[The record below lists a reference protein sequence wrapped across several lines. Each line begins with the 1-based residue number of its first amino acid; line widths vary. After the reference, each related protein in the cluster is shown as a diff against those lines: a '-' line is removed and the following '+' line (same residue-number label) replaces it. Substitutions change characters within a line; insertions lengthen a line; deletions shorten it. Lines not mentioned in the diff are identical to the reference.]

1 MLSQERR
8 RIAALYQY
16 PDGFLNV
23 GWFAGYLRRKAGDG
37 RHFQIQQT
45 NLDNHNLDLVLR
57 KNDEIPPQ
65 FHDLKPLRAI
75 CNLTGKIIGED
86 PVTKEPI
93 RTVVAT
99 AVGFDVA
106 TVLDMPIDSAFDK
119 IPVAGAP
126 TTNFED
132 HGVKLFSGRDDKLSD
147 SSNMVRLAGIIAAT
161 RFRAPNPEKG
171 VRARCEILL
180 RQKEDESQLIPVRY
194 YGRLASAVY
203 ERVMRGAA
211 CEIVGRLLADVK
223 RTGEPIDPETGIEPV
238 RKIHFIECT
247 TAPGVT
253 TKNEIK
259 VTPEWMVKMRQE
271 LQDSQRQRAE
281 ARARRIEQQK
291 AALLA
296 GSGSKQSPVAE
307 ASEAEAQALF
317 DTL

>member
-23 GWFAGYLRRKAGDG
+23 GWFAGYLRRKPGDG
-37 RHFQIQQT
+37 REFQIQQT
-45 NLDNHNLDLVLR
+45 NLDNHNLDFGLR

-75 CNLTGKIIGED
+75 CNLTGRVIGED

-119 IPVAGAP
+119 IPVTGAP
-126 TTNFED
+126 STDFD
-132 HGVKLFSGRDDKLSD
+132 SLGVRLFSGRDDKLSD

-161 RFRAPNPEKG
+161 KFRAGRPDDG
-171 VRARCEILL
+171 VRARCDILL
-180 RQKEDESQLIPVRY
+180 RQKEDESQLIPIRY

-211 CEIVGRLLADVK
+211 CEIVGRLMADVK
-223 RTGEPIDPETGIEPV
+223 RNGGAIDPETGIEPV
-238 RKIHFIECT
+238 TKIQFIECT

-259 VTPEWMVKMRQE
+259 VSPDWFKKMRQE
-271 LQDSQRQRAE
+271 LQDAQMQRME
-281 ARARRIEQQK
+281 ARKRRIAEQK
-291 AALLA
+291 EKVLA
-296 GSGSKQSPVAE
+296 GSRADHSPVAVI
-307 ASEAEAQALF
+307 SDDEAQALL
-317 DTL
+317 DQL